1 MPFLPRDDEARRL
14 LEMTSGPGQ
23 WERLH
28 ALLSDMMTVLQHRA
42 QVLLTLCG
50 AVVTVT
56 GFSGRAIAGT
66 SFPAQ
71 FLVIA
76 GLALIVGSAAFGVF
90 GVLPVRWLSQQPGQ
104 GLPAWL
110 AACLAYRDRKTSAY
124 RASMALLL
132 AGIALYGAA
141 IALMLLHP

>member
-1 MPFLPRDDEARRL
+1 MPPLSRDDEARRL
-14 LEMTSGPGQ
+14 LDLTSGDGQ

-28 ALLSDMMTVLQHRA
+28 ALLSDMMAVLQHRA

-50 AVVTVT
+50 AVVTIT

-66 SFPAQ
+66 SRPAQ
-71 FLVIA
+71 VLVIS

-90 GVLPVRWLSQQPGQ
+90 GVLPIRWLSQQPGH

-110 AACLAYRDRKTSAY
+110 SACLAYRDRKTSAY
-124 RASMALLL
+124 RASMVLLL
-132 AGIALYGAA
+132 AGIALYGSA